1 MHTEESANLTLGS
14 DLSPSL
20 SSTLPPAGFNE
31 AHQLHLR
38 VSCEYIDR
46 MLQRIE
52 TVLHSEQTGSP
63 FSRYRMDISPAQGRV
78 LEDYVRRLRLQLLAT
93 LAWQRIQIPSPEIPA
108 TRSIA
113 TDLHFIQIALSELRP
128 YSMRG
133 CGELSP
139 AAAVELS
146 GIVSELSTINQ
157 QMMRYVKNELQES
170 LRQRI
175 QKLSGDGQA
184 SILLERI
191 EQVVTEHGLVEFRP
205 RMDLLLARLENATF
219 EVAVFGRVC
228 SGKSSLLNALL
239 GMDALPVGSNPIT
252 SVPTRIQ
259 HGPVLAASVR
269 FGSGQLTSVG
279 LDRFRE
285 LISEDGNPGNRE
297 GVRQAVLEM
306 PSSRLA
312 QGVVLVDTP
321 GLGSL
326 AIQGSR
332 EALAY
337 LPSCDLALL
346 LIDAGA
352 TLTLEDIGTLR
363 LIHEASIPCLVL
375 LSKADL
381 LDEPA
386 RRAAVAYI
394 AGKIEEQLHI
404 SIPVHP
410 VSSRDNFTQMLDA
423 FYEDDLQPRF
433 QHSHTLRLESVRNK
447 ILRLQDDVLA
457 ALRAKVERIQAMEL
471 GSARSPR
478 SEAWL
483 EPAAQETIDSL
494 LLHAASR
501 LATLSRI
508 LEERI
513 LHLGF
518 IAPDLVEQLVPQ
530 LQEQLR
536 NNPAPSF
543 PELTAKLESL
553 VHREVSAIVEL
564 LQTSVGQ
571 AVAEVQQAGR
581 ELRSGS
587 LPEEQEILSLIR
599 DAPRFEIPPLLA
611 TQPASLGPGY
621 TRYLGTSA
629 VRRHLLRNL
638 RLHLQPTLHQALGGY
653 AAELGVWVKHILR
666 EIQFS
671 IDSFADVYRTSLQ
684 EMAQP
689 SSRTENTTEL
699 RSAIAMLGD

>member
-1 MHTEESANLTLGS
+1 MNASGTANLTIGP
-14 DLSPSL
+14 DFGPDL
-20 SSTLPPAGFNE
+20 SSTQPPAGFNQ

-52 TVLHSEQTGSP
+52 AVLHSEQTGSP

-78 LEDYVRRLRLQLLAT
+78 LEDYVRRLRSQLLAT

-139 AAAVELS
+139 TAAVELS

-175 QKLSGDGQA
+175 RKLCGDGQA
-184 SILLERI
+184 SALLERI
-191 EQVVTEHGLVEFRP
+191 EQVVTAHGLVEFRP
-205 RMDLLLARLENATF
+205 RMDLLLARLENVTF

-239 GMDALPVGSNPIT
+239 AIDALPVGSNPIT
-252 SVPTRIQ
+252 SVSTRIQ
-259 HGPVLAASVR
+259 HGPALAAGVR
-269 FGSGQLTSVG
+269 FGNGEPTSVS

-297 GVRQAVLEM
+297 GVREAVLET
-306 PSSRLA
+306 PSPRLA
-312 QGVVLVDTP
+312 QGIVLVDTP

-332 EALAY
+332 ETLAY

-386 RRAAVAYI
+386 RRASVAYI

-410 VSSRDNFTQMLDA
+410 VSSRDSFTEMLDS
-423 FYEDDLQPRF
+423 FYEGGLQPRF

-457 ALRAKVERIQAMEL
+457 ALRAKVERTQAMEF
-471 GSARSPR
+471 GSAPSQN

-508 LEERI
+508 LDERI

-518 IAPDLVEQLVPQ
+518 IAPDLVEQLVAH
-530 LQEQLR
+530 LHEQVR
-536 NNPAPSF
+536 NGTSPSIQ
-543 PELTAKLESL
+543 ELTATLESF

-564 LQTSVGQ
+564 LQASVGQ

-599 DAPRFEIPPLLA
+599 DAPRFELPSLPA
-611 TQPASLGPGY
+611 TQPASLGSGFS
-621 TRYLGTSA
+621 RYLGASA

-638 RLHLQPTLHQALGGY
+638 RLQLQPALHQALSGY

-671 IDSFADVYRTSLQ
+671 VDSFADVYRTSLQ

-699 RSAIAMLGD
+699 RRAIAILES